1 MTKKLRDLFASF
13 SEMDQTAQ
21 MEKIREIRHKRSIE
35 RPAVAKKRVK
45 KEAKKKLQNKEKLKA
60 ILAKMS
66 DDERRAFLDM
76 HKDGEMK

>member
-1 MTKKLRDLFASF
+1 MTKKLKDLFASF